1 MNEAKVG
8 LQLVVAGASGW
19 CDPITGE
26 CHVDTDDIADDT
38 VDDTV
43 DNSVDDT
50 VDDTVSAEA
59 TAKDAENDAAPDLPA
74 TGAATAR

>member
-26 CHVDTDDIADDT
+26 CHVDTDDIADDI
-38 VDDTV
+38 VDDTA
-43 DNSVDDT
+43 DDT

-59 TAKDAENDAAPDLPA
+59 TAKDAEDDAAPGLPA
-74 TGAATAR
+74 TGVAAAR

>member
-19 CDPITGE
+19 CDPVTGE
-26 CHVDTDDIADDT
+26 CHVDADDIA
-38 VDDTV
+38 
-43 DNSVDDT
+43 DDT

-59 TAKDAENDAAPDLPA
+59 TAKDAEDDAAPDLPA
-74 TGAATAR
+74 TGAAAAR